1 MPTSISKANGK
12 IARRIVNSNAIVSRI
27 ENENVNVMV
36 ILIEIVIESESYD
49 ERLAIL
55 IENDLAISTLVLRL
69 VQARRALEEH
79 QQPLPGR
86 RCCCCLY
93 HHHQHHRRRHHRDRL
108 RCRSRDR
115 TRPTRLRS
123 RSSHHTDHRSSL
135 RRPASASESYVEHDD
150 YYHSPMPI
158 TRLSIV
164 HDKYQKREIERLL
177 RDTACCPH

>member
-1 MPTSISKANGK
+1 MPTSISMANGK

-55 IENDLAISTLVLRL
+55 IENGLAISTLVLRL
-69 VQARRALEEH
+69 VQARRALEVH
-79 QQPLPGR
+79 QQPLRHR
-86 RCCCCLY
+86 RRCCCLY

-150 YYHSPMPI
+150 YYNNYHSTMPI

-164 HDKYQKREIERLL
+164 HDKYQ
-177 RDTACCPH
+177 